1 MNAREVYLKG
11 NEAFASCNYEQAL
24 SFFLSIL
31 DKALNDEGLLLKISQ
46 CYQELSKYDEA
57 IEFLERLLN
66 LNIERGNYKR
76 SIAICKRILS
86 IDPDDTDVIL
96 KLANI
101 FRKLNQYGEASY
113 YYKIVAQHYEYA
125 GFMDKAIEILQIIKE
140 LGQEGVEDLLDIVK
154 KEYKRGAKSKVDQNI
169 DSIIA
174 ELKNGSEYNLLDVAL
189 NLALTNAPENMS
201 YINDLTGLYFRTGRL
216 VSCVHLCLWG
226 IRQSTSESP
235 IFTTLVKSL
244 WALGYEDIAK
254 KLCESVLNGEWPL
267 DSKEAKA
274 NIKKIHTSII
284 AFDREKLRMEE
295 EKDEQSIKN
304 QLEDELKYLEEQD
317 FTQVDHMNIEH
328 DIIKKE
334 FDARLENLGDQKTSI
349 IDTKK
354 KIKMSSRRLDEIS
367 EAEILMSE
375 GLYDRAS
382 QKLFTILE
390 DEPGNPDI
398 KALLEKAIKLSSN
411 MDPVQAKIQAEH
423 SEMTTDEMISEL
435 EKYMKDRNVD
445 KDYQQDLVENMEVKG
460 IVELFN
466 SRINDILLPDDY
478 KTIFDLGIAYMELE
492 LWDEAAEAFKRVMD
506 YLSSNS
512 DDMDKLTESKIYY
525 AYSSARSEK
534 HKDLATSIQFLNKL
548 LTESIYDRYKLDVLY
563 YLAICYEMNGDITNA
578 RNTYLGISSIDPSYR
593 DVDIRLTVIGK

>member
-1 MNAREVYLKG
+1 MNARAVYLKG

-24 SFFLSIL
+24 SYFLSIL

-169 DSIIA
+169 DSIIS

-201 YINDLTGLYFRTGRL
+201 YINDLSGLYFRTGRL
-216 VSCVHLCLWG
+216 ISCVHLCLWG

-235 IFTTLVKSL
+235 IFITLVKAL

-254 KLCESVLNGEWPL
+254 RLCESVLNGQWHL
-267 DSKEAKA
+267 DSKESKIE
-274 NIKKIHTSII
+274 IKKIHTAII
-284 AFDREKLRMEE
+284 DFDREKLRMEE
-295 EKDEQSIKN
+295 EKDVQSIKN
-304 QLEDELKYLEEQD
+304 QLEDELKYLEEQN
-317 FTQVDHMNIEH
+317 FTQVDHVDIEN

-334 FDARLENLGDQKTSI
+334 FDARLEDSVDQKTSI

-354 KIKMSSRRLDEIS
+354 KIKVSSRILDEIS

-375 GLYDRAS
+375 GLYDKAS
-382 QKLFTILE
+382 QRLFTILE
-390 DEPGNPDI
+390 EEPGNPDI

-411 MDPVQAKIQAEH
+411 TDPVQAKSQTEH

-435 EKYMKDRNVD
+435 EKYMKDKNVD
-445 KDYQQDLVENMEVKG
+445 KDYQQDLVENMEVRG

-478 KTIFDLGIAYMELE
+478 KTLFDLGIAYMELE
-492 LWDEAAEAFKRVMD
+492 LWDEASGTFKRVIN
-506 YLSSNS
+506 YLSS
-512 DDMDKLTESKIYY
+512 DDRDMDKLTESKIYY

-534 HKDLATSIQFLNKL
+534 HRDLDVSIQFLNQL
-548 LTESIYDRYKLDVLY
+548 LTESVYDRYKLDVLY
-563 YLAICYEMNGDITNA
+563 YLAICYEMNADVTNA
-578 RNTYLGISSIDPSYR
+578 RNTYLGISNIDPSYR
-593 DVDIRLTVIGK
+593 DVDVRLTVIGK